1 MIQLRIIFEELKV
14 LLLALLFLK
23 NLTIISQG
31 VNDIMQSLKT
41 GKDLMHWLANIDE
54 DGIAWLYLQTVGKS
68 VNVLNNAVMTEL
80 ECLLDRLENK
90 KDLRGVALLSGKKG
104 GFVYGADIHEFET
117 LKTASEVAN
126 HMLYVHGLFNRI
138 EALPV
143 PSCVGVDGIAV
154 GGGLEIALTFDRLF
168 ITSSS
173 KTKLGFPEVN
183 LGIMPGYGGSGRA
196 YGRIGTK
203 AVLDMMVSGRP
214 IGSIDAIKTGL
225 ADELVD
231 KPDDLEKSMREWIIG
246 CNGEKPIFTELETAA
261 DATAIAAAK
270 DKYLKRLRSDHT
282 PAPAAIIEHVENFG
296 HDKSAMSASEID
308 VFPNLMVSS
317 ASKNLRRVFYLTD
330 AVRKSARGESGIKR
344 MHVVGAG
351 VMGGDIAAIGAMA
364 GLDVTLTDMNDAAI
378 VGAIARAKKLFER
391 RLKSDEKVAL
401 ALARLRTD
409 LNGNGATDADLIIEA
424 VAEKLE
430 VKQAVFKNLEAVS
443 KASAILATNTSAIP
457 LEDIATVLNG
467 PERLIGLHF
476 FNPVPVLPLVEVIWS
491 KYSDPE
497 IVSRGMQFAGQ
508 IGKMPV
514 RCKSAPGFLV
524 NRALL
529 PYIFKAIEAVA
540 GGEKADH
547 IDEAL
552 VDFGMPMGPI
562 ELADQIG
569 LDVCL
574 DVGIVLGMP
583 PATKALLDEKCRT
596 GTIGR
601 KSGSGFYEWDGNR
614 AIRAHQS
621 KDPRVMAAIAK
632 NMLAPMIEE
641 CRQAVDE
648 NVVDTADSADAGM
661 IFGIGFP
668 GFRGGPLNWSKEQ

>member
-14 LLLALLFLK
+14 LLVALLFLK
-23 NLTIISQG
+23 NLTIISKG

-80 ECLLDRLENK
+80 ECLLDRLENN

-409 LNGNGATDADLIIEA
+409 LDGNGATDADLIIEA

-457 LEDIATVLNG
+457 LEDIATALNG

-641 CRQAVDE
+641 CRKAVDE

>member
-41 GKDLMHWLANIDE
+41 GKDLMHWLANVDE
-54 DGIAWLYLQTVGKS
+54 DGIAWLYLQTGGKS

-80 ECLLDRLENK
+80 ECLLDRLENN

-138 EALPV
+138 ETLPV

-154 GGGLEIALTFDRLF
+154 GGGLEIALAFDRLF
-168 ITSSS
+168 ITSSPKS
-173 KTKLGFPEVN
+173 KLGFPEVN

-203 AVLDMMVSGRP
+203 AVLDMMVTGRP
-214 IGSIDAIKTGL
+214 IGSKDAIKIGL
-225 ADELVD
+225 ADEVVGD
-231 KPDDLEKSMREWIIG
+231 ADDLDEAMRKWIIG
-246 CNGEKPIFTELETAA
+246 CKGEKPIISQLETAA
-261 DATAIAAAK
+261 DATVIAAAK

-296 HDKSAMSASEID
+296 HDKSAMSAGEID

-364 GLDVTLTDMNDAAI
+364 GLDVTLTDMNEAAI

-401 ALARLRTD
+401 ALARLRAD
-409 LNGNGATDADLIIEA
+409 LDGNGATDADLIIEA

-457 LEDIATVLNG
+457 LEDIATALNA

-497 IVSRGMQFAGQ
+497 IVSRGMQFTGQ

-540 GGEKADH
+540 GGENADH

-583 PATKALLDEKCRT
+583 PATKALLDEKCKT

-621 KDPRVMAAIAK
+621 QDPRVMDAIAK
-632 NMLAPMIEE
+632 NMLAPMVEE

-648 NVVDTADSADAGM
+648 NVIDSADSADAGM

>member
-1 MIQLRIIFEELKV
+1 
-14 LLLALLFLK
+14 
-23 NLTIISQG
+23 
-31 VNDIMQSLKT
+31 MQSLKT

-364 GLDVTLTDMNDAAI
+364 GLDVTLTDMNEAAI

>member
-14 LLLALLFLK
+14 LLVALLFLK
-23 NLTIISQG
+23 NLTIISKG

-80 ECLLDRLENK
+80 ECLLDRLENN

-409 LNGNGATDADLIIEA
+409 LDGNGATDADLIIEA

-457 LEDIATVLNG
+457 LEDIATALNG

>member
-1 MIQLRIIFEELKV
+1 
-14 LLLALLFLK
+14 
-23 NLTIISQG
+23 
-31 VNDIMQSLKT
+31 MQSLKT

-296 HDKSAMSASEID
+296 HDKSAMSAGEID

-409 LNGNGATDADLIIEA
+409 LDGNGATDADLIIEA

-457 LEDIATVLNG
+457 LEDIATALNG

-632 NMLAPMIEE
+632 KMLAPMIEE

>member
-1 MIQLRIIFEELKV
+1 MIQLRIIFDELKV
-14 LLLALLFLK
+14 LLLALLFSK

-41 GKDLMHWLANIDE
+41 GKDLMHWLANVDE
-54 DGIAWLYLQTVGKS
+54 DGIAWLHLKTDGKS
-68 VNVLNNAVMTEL
+68 VNVLNHAVMVEL
-80 ECLLDRLENK
+80 ESILDRLESK
-90 KDLRGVALLSGKKG
+90 EDLNGVAMLSGKQG

-154 GGGLEIALTFDRLF
+154 GGGLEIALAFDRLF

-196 YGRIGTK
+196 YCRIGTK
-203 AVLDMMVSGRP
+203 AVLDMMVTGRP
-214 IGSIDAIKTGL
+214 IGSKDAIKTGL
-225 ADELVD
+225 ADELVGD
-231 KPDDLEKSMREWIIG
+231 ADDLDEAMRKWIIG
-246 CNGEKPIFTELETAA
+246 CNGEKPIFTQLESAA
-261 DATAIAAAK
+261 DATANVAAK

-282 PAPAAIIEHVENFG
+282 PAPAAIIDHVENFG
-296 HDKSAMSASEID
+296 HDKKAMSAGELD
-308 VFPNLMVSS
+308 VFPNLMVGS

-364 GLDVTLTDMNDAAI
+364 GLDVTLTDMNEAAI

-391 RLKSDEKVAL
+391 RLKSDDKVAL
-401 ALARLRTD
+401 ALTRLRID
-409 LNGNGATDADLIIEA
+409 LDGNGATDADLIIEA

-430 VKQAVFKNLEAVS
+430 VKQAVFKNLEVVS
-443 KASAILATNTSAIP
+443 KATAILATNTSAIP
-457 LEDIATVLNG
+457 LEDIATALNA

-497 IVSRGMQFAGQ
+497 IVNRGMQFAGQ

-514 RCKSAPGFLV
+514 CCKSAPGFLV

-540 GGEKADH
+540 GGENADH

-583 PATKALLDEKCRT
+583 PATKALLDEKCKA

-648 NVVDTADSADAGM
+648 NVVDSADSADAGM

>member
-14 LLLALLFLK
+14 LLVALLFLK
-23 NLTIISQG
+23 NLTIISKG

-41 GKDLMHWLANIDE
+41 GKDLMHWLANVDE

-246 CNGEKPIFTELETAA
+246 CNGEKPIFTELETEA

-457 LEDIATVLNG
+457 LEDIATALNG

-641 CRQAVDE
+641 CRKAVDE

>member
-14 LLLALLFLK
+14 LLVALLFLK
-23 NLTIISQG
+23 NLTIISKG

-409 LNGNGATDADLIIEA
+409 LDGNGATDADLIIEA

-457 LEDIATVLNG
+457 LEDIATALNG

-491 KYSDPE
+491 KYSDPK

-547 IDEAL
+547 IDESL

-641 CRQAVDE
+641 CRQALDE

>member
-246 CNGEKPIFTELETAA
+246 CNGEKPIFTELETEA

-364 GLDVTLTDMNDAAI
+364 GLDVTLTDMNEAAI

-409 LNGNGATDADLIIEA
+409 LDGNGATDADLIIEA

-457 LEDIATVLNG
+457 LEDIATALNG

-540 GGEKADH
+540 GGENADH

>member
-1 MIQLRIIFEELKV
+1 
-14 LLLALLFLK
+14 
-23 NLTIISQG
+23 
-31 VNDIMQSLKT
+31 MQSLKT

-364 GLDVTLTDMNDAAI
+364 GLDVTLTDMNEAAI

-409 LNGNGATDADLIIEA
+409 LDGNGATDADLIIEA

-457 LEDIATVLNG
+457 LEDIATALNG

-583 PATKALLDEKCRT
+583 PATKALLNEKCKA

-648 NVVDTADSADAGM
+648 NVVDSADSADAGM

>member
-1 MIQLRIIFEELKV
+1 LIQLRIIFEELKV
-14 LLLALLFLK
+14 LLVALLFLK
-23 NLTIISQG
+23 NLTIISKG

-41 GKDLMHWLANIDE
+41 GKDLMHWLANVDE

-409 LNGNGATDADLIIEA
+409 LDGNGATDADLIIEA

-457 LEDIATVLNG
+457 LEDIATALNG

>member
-1 MIQLRIIFEELKV
+1 LIQLRIIFEELKV
-14 LLLALLFLK
+14 LLVALLFLK
-23 NLTIISQG
+23 NLTIISKG

-351 VMGGDIAAIGAMA
+351 VMGGDIAAIGAIA
-364 GLDVTLTDMNDAAI
+364 GLDVTLTDMNEAAI

-409 LNGNGATDADLIIEA
+409 LDGNGATDADLIIEA

-457 LEDIATVLNG
+457 LEDIATALNG

-641 CRQAVDE
+641 CRKAVDE

>member
-1 MIQLRIIFEELKV
+1 LIQLRIIFEEFKV
-14 LLLALLFLK
+14 LLLAYLFLK

-364 GLDVTLTDMNDAAI
+364 GLDVTLTDMNEAAI

-409 LNGNGATDADLIIEA
+409 LDGNGATDADLIIEA

-457 LEDIATVLNG
+457 LEDIATALNG

>member
-1 MIQLRIIFEELKV
+1 MIQLRIIFDELKV
-14 LLLALLFLK
+14 LLLALLFSK

-41 GKDLMHWLANIDE
+41 GKDLMHWLANVDE
-54 DGIAWLYLQTVGKS
+54 DGIAWLHLKTDGKS
-68 VNVLNNAVMTEL
+68 VNVLNHAVMVEL
-80 ECLLDRLENK
+80 ESILDRLESK
-90 KDLRGVALLSGKKG
+90 EDLNGVAMLSGKQG

-154 GGGLEIALTFDRLF
+154 GGGLEIALAFDRLF

-196 YGRIGTK
+196 YCRIGTK
-203 AVLDMMVSGRP
+203 AVLDMMVTGRP
-214 IGSIDAIKTGL
+214 IGSKDAIKTGL
-225 ADELVD
+225 ADELVGD
-231 KPDDLEKSMREWIIG
+231 ADDLDEAMRKWIIG
-246 CNGEKPIFTELETAA
+246 CNGEKPIFTQLESAA
-261 DATAIAAAK
+261 DATAIVAAK
-270 DKYLKRLRSDHT
+270 DKYLKRLRSDHI
-282 PAPAAIIEHVENFG
+282 PAPAAIIDHVENFG
-296 HDKSAMSASEID
+296 HDKKAMSAGELD
-308 VFPNLMVSS
+308 VFPNLMVGS

-351 VMGGDIAAIGAMA
+351 VMGGDIAAIGAIA
-364 GLDVTLTDMNDAAI
+364 GLDVTLTDMNEAAI
-378 VGAIARAKKLFER
+378 QDAIVRAKKLFER
-391 RLKSDEKVAL
+391 RLKSDDKVAL
-401 ALARLRTD
+401 ALTRLRID
-409 LNGNGATDADLIIEA
+409 LDGNGATDADLIIEA

-430 VKQAVFKNLEAVS
+430 VKQAVFKNLEVVS
-443 KASAILATNTSAIP
+443 KATAILATNTSAIP
-457 LEDIATVLNG
+457 LEDIATVLNA

-491 KYSDPE
+491 KYSDPK

-583 PATKALLDEKCRT
+583 PAAKALLDQKCKT

-621 KDPRVMAAIAK
+621 QDPKVMTAIAK

-648 NVVDTADSADAGM
+648 QVVDSADSADAGM

-668 GFRGGPLNWSKEQ
+668 GFRGGPLNWFKEQ

>member
-14 LLLALLFLK
+14 LLLAYLFLK

-41 GKDLMHWLANIDE
+41 GKDLMHWLANVDE

-80 ECLLDRLENK
+80 ECLLDRLENN

-409 LNGNGATDADLIIEA
+409 LDGNGATDADLIIEA

-457 LEDIATVLNG
+457 LEDIATALNG

-583 PATKALLDEKCRT
+583 PATKVLLDEKCRT

-641 CRQAVDE
+641 CRKAVDE

>member
-14 LLLALLFLK
+14 LLVALLFLK
-23 NLTIISQG
+23 NLTIISKG

-41 GKDLMHWLANIDE
+41 GKDLMHWLANVDE

-296 HDKSAMSASEID
+296 HDKSAMSAGEID

-364 GLDVTLTDMNDAAI
+364 GLDVTLTDMNEAAI

-409 LNGNGATDADLIIEA
+409 LDGNGATDADLIIEA

-457 LEDIATVLNG
+457 LEDIATALNG

-632 NMLAPMIEE
+632 KMLAPMIEE

>member
-14 LLLALLFLK
+14 LLVALLFLK
-23 NLTIISQG
+23 NLTIISKG

-80 ECLLDRLENK
+80 ECLLDRLENN
-90 KDLRGVALLSGKKG
+90 KDLRGIALLSGKKG

-457 LEDIATVLNG
+457 LEDIATALNG

>member
-14 LLLALLFLK
+14 LLLAYLFLK

-41 GKDLMHWLANIDE
+41 GKDLMHWLANVDE

-80 ECLLDRLENK
+80 ECLLDRLENN

-282 PAPAAIIEHVENFG
+282 PAPAAIIEHVEDFG
-296 HDKSAMSASEID
+296 HDKSAMSAGEID

-364 GLDVTLTDMNDAAI
+364 GLDVTLTDMNEAAI

-409 LNGNGATDADLIIEA
+409 LDGNGATDADLIIEA

-457 LEDIATVLNG
+457 LEDIATALNG

-632 NMLAPMIEE
+632 KMLAPMIEE

>member
-1 MIQLRIIFEELKV
+1 MIQLRIIFDELKV

-23 NLTIISQG
+23 NLTIIYQG

-41 GKDLMHWLANIDE
+41 GKDLKHWLANVDE
-54 DGIAWLYLQTVGKS
+54 DGIAWLHLKTDGKS
-68 VNVLNNAVMTEL
+68 VNVLNHAVMVEL
-80 ECLLDRLENK
+80 ESILDRLENK
-90 KDLRGVALLSGKKG
+90 KDLKGVAMLSGKQG
-104 GFVYGADIHEFET
+104 GFVYGAEIHEFET

-138 EALPV
+138 EALLV

-154 GGGLEIALTFDRLF
+154 GGGLEIALAFDRLF

-196 YGRIGTK
+196 FCRIGTK
-203 AVLDMMVSGRP
+203 AVLDMMVAGRP
-214 IGSIDAIKTGL
+214 IGSKDAIKNGL
-225 ADELVD
+225 ADELVGD
-231 KPDDLEKSMREWIIG
+231 ADDLDDAMRKWIIG
-246 CNGEKPIFTELETAA
+246 CNGEKPIFTQLESAA

-282 PAPAAIIEHVENFG
+282 PAPAAIIDHVENFG
-296 HDKSAMSASEID
+296 HDRKAMSAGELD
-308 VFPNLMVSS
+308 VFPNLMVGS

-364 GLDVTLTDMNDAAI
+364 GLEVTLADMNEAAI

-391 RLKSDEKVAL
+391 RLKSDEKVAS
-401 ALARLRTD
+401 ALARLRAD
-409 LNGNGATDADLIIEA
+409 LDGNGAIDADLIIEA

-430 VKQAVFKNLEAVS
+430 VKQAVFKNLEVVS
-443 KASAILATNTSAIP
+443 KATSILATNTSAIP
-457 LEDIATVLNG
+457 LEDIATALNA

-491 KYSDPE
+491 KYSDPK

-583 PATKALLDEKCRT
+583 PAAKALLDQKCKT

-621 KDPRVMAAIAK
+621 QDPKVMTAIAK

-648 NVVDTADSADAGM
+648 QVVDSADSADAGM

>member
-1 MIQLRIIFEELKV
+1 LIQLRIIFDELKV
-14 LLLALLFLK
+14 LLLALLFSK

-41 GKDLMHWLANIDE
+41 GKDLMHWLANVDE
-54 DGIAWLYLQTVGKS
+54 DGIAWLHLKTDGKS
-68 VNVLNNAVMTEL
+68 VNVLNHAVMVEL
-80 ECLLDRLENK
+80 ESILDRLESK
-90 KDLRGVALLSGKKG
+90 EDLNGVAMLSGKQG

-154 GGGLEIALTFDRLF
+154 GGGLEIALAFDRLF

-196 YGRIGTK
+196 YCRIGTK
-203 AVLDMMVSGRP
+203 AVLDMMVTGRP
-214 IGSIDAIKTGL
+214 IGSKDAIKTGL
-225 ADELVD
+225 ADELVGD
-231 KPDDLEKSMREWIIG
+231 ADDLDEAMRKWIIG
-246 CNGEKPIFTELETAA
+246 CNGEKPIFTQLESAA
-261 DATAIAAAK
+261 DATAIVAAK
-270 DKYLKRLRSDHT
+270 DKYLKRLRSDHI
-282 PAPAAIIEHVENFG
+282 PAPAAIIDHVENFG
-296 HDKSAMSASEID
+296 HDKKAMSAGELD
-308 VFPNLMVSS
+308 VFPNLMVGS

-351 VMGGDIAAIGAMA
+351 VMGGDIAAIGAIA
-364 GLDVTLTDMNDAAI
+364 GLDVTLTDMNEAAI

-391 RLKSDEKVAL
+391 RMKSDDKVAL
-401 ALARLRTD
+401 ALTRLRID
-409 LNGNGATDADLIIEA
+409 LDGNGATDADLIIEA

-430 VKQAVFKNLEAVS
+430 VKQAVFKNLEVVS
-443 KASAILATNTSAIP
+443 KATAILATNTSAIP
-457 LEDIATVLNG
+457 LEDIATALNA

-497 IVSRGMQFAGQ
+497 IVNRGMQFAGQ

-514 RCKSAPGFLV
+514 CCKSAPGFLV

-540 GGEKADH
+540 GGENADH

-583 PATKALLDEKCRT
+583 PATKALLDEKCKI

-621 KDPRVMAAIAK
+621 QDPRVMAAIAK

-648 NVVDTADSADAGM
+648 NVVDSADSADAGM

-668 GFRGGPLNWSKEQ
+668 GFRGGPLNWFKEQ

>member
-14 LLLALLFLK
+14 LLVALLFLK
-23 NLTIISQG
+23 NLTIISKG

-80 ECLLDRLENK
+80 ECLLDRLENN

-282 PAPAAIIEHVENFG
+282 PAPAAIIEHVEDFG
-296 HDKSAMSASEID
+296 HDKSAMSAGEID

-364 GLDVTLTDMNDAAI
+364 GLDVTLTDMNEAAI

-401 ALARLRTD
+401 ALARLRAD
-409 LNGNGATDADLIIEA
+409 LDGNGATDADLIIEA

-457 LEDIATVLNG
+457 LEDIATALNG

-583 PATKALLDEKCRT
+583 PATKALLDEKFRT

-632 NMLAPMIEE
+632 KMLAPMIEE

-668 GFRGGPLNWSKEQ
+668 GFRGGPINWSKEQ

>member
-1 MIQLRIIFEELKV
+1 
-14 LLLALLFLK
+14 
-23 NLTIISQG
+23 
-31 VNDIMQSLKT
+31 MQSLKT
-41 GKDLMHWLANIDE
+41 GKDLMHWLANVDE

-80 ECLLDRLENK
+80 ECLLDRLENN

-214 IGSIDAIKTGL
+214 IGSMDAIKTGL

-231 KPDDLEKSMREWIIG
+231 KSDYFEESMREWIIG
-246 CNGEKPIFTELETAA
+246 CSGEKPIFTQTESAA

-296 HDKSAMSASEID
+296 HDKSAMSAGEID

-330 AVRKSARGESGIKR
+330 AVRRSARGASNIKR
-344 MHVVGAG
+344 LHVVGAG

-364 GLDVTLTDMNDAAI
+364 GLEVTLADMNESAI
-378 VGAIARAKKLFER
+378 LSSIARAKKLFER
-391 RLKSDEKVAL
+391 RLKSDEKVAS
-401 ALARLRTD
+401 ALARLRAD
-409 LNGNGATDADLIIEA
+409 LDGNGAIDADLIIEA
-424 VAEKLE
+424 VAERLE
-430 VKQAVFKNLEAVS
+430 VKQAVFKNLEVVS
-443 KASAILATNTSAIP
+443 KATAILATNTSAIP
-457 LEDIATVLNG
+457 LEDIATALNA

-508 IGKMPV
+508 IGKMPI

-583 PATKALLDEKCRT
+583 PATKVLLDEKCKA

-648 NVVDTADSADAGM
+648 NVVDSADSADAGM

>member
-1 MIQLRIIFEELKV
+1 
-14 LLLALLFLK
+14 
-23 NLTIISQG
+23 
-31 VNDIMQSLKT
+31 MQSLKT

-104 GFVYGADIHEFET
+104 GFIYGADIHEFET

-409 LNGNGATDADLIIEA
+409 LDGNGATDADLIIEA

-457 LEDIATVLNG
+457 LEDIATALIG

>member
-1 MIQLRIIFEELKV
+1 
-14 LLLALLFLK
+14 
-23 NLTIISQG
+23 
-31 VNDIMQSLKT
+31 MQSLKT

-364 GLDVTLTDMNDAAI
+364 GLDVTLTDMNEAAI

-409 LNGNGATDADLIIEA
+409 LDGNGATDADLIIEA

-457 LEDIATVLNG
+457 LEDIATALNG

>member
-1 MIQLRIIFEELKV
+1 
-14 LLLALLFLK
+14 
-23 NLTIISQG
+23 
-31 VNDIMQSLKT
+31 MQSLKT

-296 HDKSAMSASEID
+296 HDKSAMSAGEID

-409 LNGNGATDADLIIEA
+409 LDGNGATDADLIIEA

-457 LEDIATVLNG
+457 LEDIATALNG

>member
-14 LLLALLFLK
+14 LLVALLFLK
-23 NLTIISQG
+23 NLTIISKG

-246 CNGEKPIFTELETAA
+246 CNGEKPIFTELETEA

-409 LNGNGATDADLIIEA
+409 LDGNGATDADLIIEA

-457 LEDIATVLNG
+457 LEDIATALNG

>member
-1 MIQLRIIFEELKV
+1 LIQLRIIFEELKV
-14 LLLALLFLK
+14 LLVALLFLK
-23 NLTIISQG
+23 NLTIISKG

-364 GLDVTLTDMNDAAI
+364 GLDVTLTDMNEAAI

-409 LNGNGATDADLIIEA
+409 LDGNGATDADLIIEA

-457 LEDIATVLNG
+457 LEDIATALNG

>member
-14 LLLALLFLK
+14 LLVALLFLK
-23 NLTIISQG
+23 NLTIISKG

-364 GLDVTLTDMNDAAI
+364 GLDVTLTDMNEAAI

-409 LNGNGATDADLIIEA
+409 LDGNGATDADLIIEA

-457 LEDIATVLNG
+457 LEDIATALNG

>member
-14 LLLALLFLK
+14 LLVALLFLK
-23 NLTIISQG
+23 NLTIISKG

-409 LNGNGATDADLIIEA
+409 LDGNGATDADLIIEA

-457 LEDIATVLNG
+457 LEDIATALNG

>member
-14 LLLALLFLK
+14 LLVALLFLK
-23 NLTIISQG
+23 NLTIISKG

-80 ECLLDRLENK
+80 ECLLDRLENN

-246 CNGEKPIFTELETAA
+246 CNGEKPIFTELETEA

-409 LNGNGATDADLIIEA
+409 LDGNGATDADLIIEA

-457 LEDIATVLNG
+457 LEDIATALNG

-491 KYSDPE
+491 KYSDPK

>member
-41 GKDLMHWLANIDE
+41 GKDLMHWLANVDE
-54 DGIAWLYLQTVGKS
+54 DGIAWLHLKTDGKS
-68 VNVLNNAVMTEL
+68 VNVLNHAVMVEL
-80 ECLLDRLENK
+80 ESILDRLESK
-90 KDLRGVALLSGKKG
+90 EDLNGVAMLSGKQG

-214 IGSIDAIKTGL
+214 IGSMDAIKTGL

-231 KPDDLEKSMREWIIG
+231 KPDDFEESMREWIIG
-246 CNGEKPIFTELETAA
+246 CSGEKPIFTQTESAA

-296 HDKSAMSASEID
+296 HDKSAMSAGEID

-330 AVRKSARGESGIKR
+330 AVRRSARGASNIKR
-344 MHVVGAG
+344 LHVVGAG

-364 GLDVTLTDMNDAAI
+364 GLDVTLTDMNEAAI
-378 VGAIARAKKLFER
+378 QDAIVRAKKLFER
-391 RLKSDEKVAL
+391 RLKSDDKVAL
-401 ALARLRTD
+401 ALTRLRID
-409 LNGNGATDADLIIEA
+409 LDGNGATDADLIIEA

-430 VKQAVFKNLEAVS
+430 VKQAVFKNLEVVS
-443 KASAILATNTSAIP
+443 KATSILATNTSAIP
-457 LEDIATVLNG
+457 LEDIATALNA

-491 KYSDPE
+491 KYSDPK

-583 PATKALLDEKCRT
+583 PAAKALLDQKCKT

-621 KDPRVMAAIAK
+621 QDPKVMTAIAK

-648 NVVDTADSADAGM
+648 QVVDSADSADAGM

-668 GFRGGPLNWSKEQ
+668 GFRGGPLNWFKEQ

>member
-1 MIQLRIIFEELKV
+1 LIQLRIIFEELKV
-14 LLLALLFLK
+14 LLVALLFLK
-23 NLTIISQG
+23 NLTIISKG

-80 ECLLDRLENK
+80 ECLLDRLENN

-409 LNGNGATDADLIIEA
+409 LDGNGATDADLIIEA

-457 LEDIATVLNG
+457 LEDIATALNG

-641 CRQAVDE
+641 CRKAVDE

>member
-14 LLLALLFLK
+14 LLVALLFLK
-23 NLTIISQG
+23 NLTIISKG

-296 HDKSAMSASEID
+296 HDKSAMSAGEID

-364 GLDVTLTDMNDAAI
+364 GLDVTLTDMNEAAI

-409 LNGNGATDADLIIEA
+409 LDGNGATDADLIIEA

-457 LEDIATVLNG
+457 LEDIATALNG

-641 CRQAVDE
+641 CRKAVDE

>member
-1 MIQLRIIFEELKV
+1 LIQLRIIFEELKV
-14 LLLALLFLK
+14 LLVALLFLK
-23 NLTIISQG
+23 NLTIISKG

-282 PAPAAIIEHVENFG
+282 PAPAAIIEHVEDFG
-296 HDKSAMSASEID
+296 HDKSAMSAGEID

-364 GLDVTLTDMNDAAI
+364 GLDVTLTDMNEAAI

-409 LNGNGATDADLIIEA
+409 LDGNGATDADLIIEA

-457 LEDIATVLNG
+457 LEDIATALNG

>member
-1 MIQLRIIFEELKV
+1 
-14 LLLALLFLK
+14 
-23 NLTIISQG
+23 
-31 VNDIMQSLKT
+31 MQSLKT

-80 ECLLDRLENK
+80 ECLLDRLENN

-282 PAPAAIIEHVENFG
+282 PAPAAIIEHVEDFG
-296 HDKSAMSASEID
+296 HDKSAMSAGEID

-409 LNGNGATDADLIIEA
+409 LDGNGATDADLIIEA

-457 LEDIATVLNG
+457 LEDIATALIG

-632 NMLAPMIEE
+632 KMLAPMIEE